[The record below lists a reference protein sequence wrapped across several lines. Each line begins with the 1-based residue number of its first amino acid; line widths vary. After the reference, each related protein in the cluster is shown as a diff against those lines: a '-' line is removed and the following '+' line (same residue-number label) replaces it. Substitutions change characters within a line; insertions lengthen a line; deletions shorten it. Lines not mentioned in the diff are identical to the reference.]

1 MVLLFWCI
9 SQSIKMIF
17 NDFQFFFV
25 LFAQSIILK
34 GNTFCFAE
42 LNDDNMSLRHIKR
55 AQLSLW
61 YNEMKGH
68 KDHIVKQI
76 LLLSNINCP

>member
-1 MVLLFWCI
+1 MIFSFSLFHLSNRKVSYGLLF
-9 SQSIKMIF
+9 F
-17 NDFQFFFV
+17 D

-42 LNDDNMSLRHIKR
+42 LYDDNMSLRHIKR